1 MRITLSL
8 ITLLTINLF
17 AQKNYQKIHD
27 RALVVDMHTDVLL
40 RHLRGEDIE
49 HYSLKGQVDLDRL
62 RIGGV
67 DAVFFAV
74 WPDPRHVSPEQMF
87 DTTMAMIDTLHQIF
101 GRNDDKIMFTDSP
114 EQLQRALDVK
124 KTAAFIGVEGGTAIE
139 NDLNKLNDLYNRGA
153 RYLGL
158 TWNNSADWATS
169 ARDETNPAWQGHRG
183 LTAFGKEVIL
193 RMNELGMIIDLSHSG
208 EQTFYDVLAISKK
221 PVIASHSSVYAICPH
236 YRNLNDDQ
244 IRALAKNGGV
254 MFINFYPGFLVDG
267 FDGIYRQSR
276 KDADA
281 IEDSLKS
288 VGSDE
293 AFDRAAFIHSRIDSL
308 YPGVSVIADHIDYVV
323 QLVGDDYVGLGSDFD
338 GISIPPAGLENVS
351 KMPTITREL
360 LRRGYSED
368 SIRKI
373 LGGNFERVLRKV
385 GSKK

>member
-1 MRITLSL
+1 MRITLL
-8 ITLLTINLF
+8 LLTLLTINLF
-17 AQKNYQKIHD
+17 AQQKYQKIHD
-27 RALVVDMHTDVLL
+27 RALVADMHTDVLL
-40 RHLRGEDIE
+40 RHLKGEDIE

-62 RIGGV
+62 RKGGV

-74 WPDPRHVSPEQMF
+74 WPDPRHVPLEQMF

-101 GRNDDKIMFTDSP
+101 RRNEEKLLFAASPAQLRQAVDEKKI
-114 EQLQRALDVK
+114 
-124 KTAAFIGVEGGTAIE
+124 AAFIGVEGGPAIE
-139 NDLNKLNDLYNRGA
+139 NDLNKLNVLHDRGA

-158 TWNNSADWATS
+158 TWNNSTDWASS
-169 ARDETNPAWQGHRG
+169 ARDETNPDWQGHHG
-183 LTAFGKEVIL
+183 LTAFGKEVIR

-208 EQTFYDVLAISKK
+208 ERTFYDVLAASAK

-254 MFINFYPGFLVDG
+254 MFINFYPGFLVEG

-281 IEDSLKS
+281 IEDSLKTA
-288 VGSDE
+288 GSDE
-293 AFDRAAFIHSRIDSL
+293 PFDRAAFIHSRIDSL
-308 YPGVSVIADHIDYVV
+308 YPGVIVIADHIDYVV
-323 QLVGDDYVGLGSDFD
+323 RLVGDDHVGLGSDFD

-351 KMPTITREL
+351 KMPVITREL

-373 LGGNFERVLRKV
+373 LGGNFERVLGEV
-385 GSKK
+385 GI

>member
-1 MRITLSL
+1 MRITLL
-8 ITLLTINLF
+8 LLTLLTINLF
-17 AQKNYQKIHD
+17 AQQNYQKIHD
-27 RALVVDMHTDVLL
+27 RALVADMHTDVLL
-40 RHLRGEDIE
+40 RHLKGEDIE

-62 RIGGV
+62 RKGGV

-74 WPDPRHVSPEQMF
+74 WPDPRHVPLEQMF

-101 GRNDDKIMFTDSP
+101 RRNEDKLQFAASP
-114 EQLQRALDVK
+114 AQLRQAVDEK
-124 KTAAFIGVEGGTAIE
+124 KIAAFIGIEGGTAIE

-158 TWNNSADWATS
+158 TWNNSTDWASS
-169 ARDETNPAWQGHRG
+169 ARDETNPAWQGHHG
-183 LTAFGKEVIL
+183 LTAFGKEVII
-193 RMNELGMIIDLSHSG
+193 RMNKLGMIIDLSHSG
-208 EQTFYDVLAISKK
+208 EQTFYDVLATSTK

-254 MFINFYPGFLVDG
+254 MFINFYPGFLVEG

-281 IEDSLKS
+281 IEDSLEAA
-288 VGSDE
+288 GLDE
-293 AFDRAAFIHSRIDSL
+293 PFDRAAFIHSRIDSL

-323 QLVGDDYVGLGSDFD
+323 RLVGDDHVGLGSDFD

-351 KMPTITREL
+351 KMPAITREL

-373 LGGNFERVLRKV
+373 LGGNFERVLGEV
-385 GSKK
+385 GI

>member
-1 MRITLSL
+1 MRITLL
-8 ITLLTINLF
+8 LLTLLTINLF
-17 AQKNYQKIHD
+17 AQQNYQKIHD
-27 RALVVDMHTDVLL
+27 RALVADMHTDVLL
-40 RHLRGEDIE
+40 RHLKGEDIE

-62 RIGGV
+62 RKGGV

-74 WPDPRHVSPEQMF
+74 WPDPRHVPLEQMF

-101 GRNDDKIMFTDSP
+101 RRNEDKLQFAASP
-114 EQLQRALDVK
+114 AQLRQAVDEK
-124 KTAAFIGVEGGTAIE
+124 KIAAFIGIEGGTAIE

-158 TWNNSADWATS
+158 TWNNSTNWASS
-169 ARDETNPAWQGHRG
+169 ARDETNPAWQGHHG
-183 LTAFGKEVIL
+183 LTAFGKEVII
-193 RMNELGMIIDLSHSG
+193 RMNKLGMIIDLSHSG
-208 EQTFYDVLAISKK
+208 EQTFYDVLATSTK

-254 MFINFYPGFLVDG
+254 MFINFYPGFLVEG

-281 IEDSLKS
+281 IEDSLEAA
-288 VGSDE
+288 GLDE
-293 AFDRAAFIHSRIDSL
+293 PFDRAAFIHSRIDSL

-323 QLVGDDYVGLGSDFD
+323 RLVGDDHVGLGSDFD

-351 KMPTITREL
+351 KMPAITREL

-373 LGGNFERVLRKV
+373 LGGNFERVLGEV
-385 GSKK
+385 GI

>member
-1 MRITLSL
+1 MRITLL
-8 ITLLTINLF
+8 LLTLLTINLF
-17 AQKNYQKIHD
+17 AQQNYQKIHD
-27 RALVVDMHTDVLL
+27 RALVADMHTDVLL
-40 RHLRGEDIE
+40 RHLKGEDIE

-62 RIGGV
+62 RKGGV

-74 WPDPRHVSPEQMF
+74 WPDPRHVPLEQMF

-101 GRNDDKIMFTDSP
+101 RRNEDKLQFAASP
-114 EQLQRALDVK
+114 AQLRQAVDEK
-124 KTAAFIGVEGGTAIE
+124 KIAAFIGIEGGTAIE
-139 NDLNKLNDLYNRGA
+139 NDLNKLNDLYSRGA

-158 TWNNSADWATS
+158 TWNNSTNWASS
-169 ARDETNPAWQGHRG
+169 ARDETNPAWQGHHG
-183 LTAFGKEVIL
+183 LTAFGKEVII
-193 RMNELGMIIDLSHSG
+193 RMNKLGMIIDLSHSG
-208 EQTFYDVLAISKK
+208 EQTFYDVLATSTK

-254 MFINFYPGFLVDG
+254 MFINFYPGFLVEG

-281 IEDSLKS
+281 IEDSLEAA
-288 VGSDE
+288 GLDE
-293 AFDRAAFIHSRIDSL
+293 PFDRAAFIHSRIDSL

-323 QLVGDDYVGLGSDFD
+323 RLVGDDHVGLGSDFD

-351 KMPTITREL
+351 KMPAITREL

-373 LGGNFERVLRKV
+373 LGGNFERVLGEV
-385 GSKK
+385 GI